1 MTCSRSQSD
10 LGQDGFFILETS
22 SGESESVASPT
33 KRQERSAFLRGGGG
47 SSHWPG
53 APGSATGLLTLCLLY
68 LTASSG
74 LSLHFLSLASPPPD
88 AVLPSTIYFSVSL
101 CPFLSLILHK
111 LLVRTYCVHIT
122 RLGPE
127 CGIIRP
133 AECWVVSPIEASRSA
148 EIWLYSKEI
157 Q

>member
-1 MTCSRSQSD
+1 MICSRSQSD
-10 LGQDGFFILETS
+10 LDQNGFFILETS
-22 SGESESVASPT
+22 SGESESIANPT
-33 KRQERSAFLRGGGG
+33 KRQERSVFLRGGSG
-47 SSHWPG
+47 SSHWPR

-74 LSLHFLSLASPPPD
+74 LSLHFLSLPSQPTD
-88 AVLPSTIYFSVSL
+88 AILPSTIYFSVSL

-133 AECWVVSPIEASRSA
+133 SECWVVFPTEASRSA
-148 EIWLYSKEI
+148 EIWLYNKEI